1 MAEAFVVFVRHEQEL
16 LLLRRSKSDEDYP
29 ALWDG
34 VFGLGTSPEEYISRV
49 SDCTGLD
56 AEHLTFVRMVPLLE
70 LTKETA
76 CWILPRFCLFLR
88 LKR

>member
-34 VFGLGTSPEEYISRV
+34 VFGLGTSPEE
-49 SDCTGLD
+49 
-56 AEHLTFVRMVPLLE
+56 
-70 LTKETA
+70 
-76 CWILPRFCLFLR
+76 
-88 LKR
+88 